1 MDSAHI
7 VDDQERKRQV
17 VRYVDFDDSELWQLI
32 PEFAEST
39 SYADFRVAVL
49 RLYPGA
55 SDTALYSFPDLESIV
70 LRQQSLNIS
79 SVEELAAYHR
89 RFLSVSQY
97 LIKHGRYTE
106 IEQSRDF
113 VRSLAMTFRTS
124 VSSRLQVKFPDR
136 YDNDPIALSDIM
148 DAADY
153 VFRLERSNA
162 AIASPAL
169 STPTV
174 AASLVLASPVSAT
187 PVLATPM
194 LAHPDILPIS
204 PALTPDGIQTLFNEL
219 RQSFA
224 AKVDTFFGTVVSAA
238 LASTSAPSAVV
249 STAPS
254 QFSAKAGP
262 SSTSYGSDTDRS
274 RMAAIQAENQSIER
288 RKQVLFNWTKE
299 RKVLTSSES
308 SQRHPAT
315 STTLALASPPGLQRR
330 LSSEVS
336 TSASTSTQPTSLAAY
351 GHTVSIACPAG
362 PMVSLAP
369 PFAPRLSS
377 VLPSALRLVPVAVS
391 STSTV
396 STPSASVLTSSAP
409 PLHSIKSSVLSQHV
423 PEVMVSGDESVPV
436 DIPGYAPPS
445 ERNFGSVPPRPKVVK
460 RQSDASSHSTEQSP
474 VAPLPPAEVVAANIE
489 SRLMSTNV
497 PVSIEE
503 LMEIAPDVR
512 QRFHED
518 LDSMAL
524 AAESSTPSSL
534 GVQVSAQSTK
544 ARRQHSKRSL
554 AVRHDESQFTVAKGL
569 SRRHLDTLDRVTV
582 YESQNATERVDR
594 HDTESS

>member
-1 MDSAHI
+1 MPTRYDPSAPRFDSSRSRELPRYFRELEFLMDSAHI

-17 VRYVDFDDSELWQLI
+17 VRYIDFDDSELWQLI

-79 SVEELAAYHR
+79 SVEELVAYHR

-113 VRSLAMTFRTS
+113 VRGLAMTFRTS

-136 YDNDPIALSDIM
+136 YDNDPIALSNIM

-153 VFRLERSNA
+153 VLRCERSNA

-174 AASLVLASPVSAT
+174 AAPVSVAPVSAT
-187 PVLATPM
+187 PVLATPT

-204 PALTPDGIQTLFNEL
+204 PVLAPDGIQTLFNEL

-336 TSASTSTQPTSLAAY
+336 TSASTSAQPTSLAAY

-377 VLPSALRLVPVAVS
+377 VLPSAFRLVPVAVS

-396 STPSASVLTSSAP
+396 STPS
-409 PLHSIKSSVLSQHV
+409 
-423 PEVMVSGDESVPV
+423 
-436 DIPGYAPPS
+436 
-445 ERNFGSVPPRPKVVK
+445 
-460 RQSDASSHSTEQSP
+460 
-474 VAPLPPAEVVAANIE
+474 
-489 SRLMSTNV
+489 
-497 PVSIEE
+497 
-503 LMEIAPDVR
+503 
-512 QRFHED
+512 
-518 LDSMAL
+518 
-524 AAESSTPSSL
+524 
-534 GVQVSAQSTK
+534 
-544 ARRQHSKRSL
+544 
-554 AVRHDESQFTVAKGL
+554 
-569 SRRHLDTLDRVTV
+569 
-582 YESQNATERVDR
+582 
-594 HDTESS
+594 